1 MCEQD
6 VIGAIERVS
15 EIIRL
20 GNDLDEHD
28 TRRQVI
34 DPVLRALGWEPRYGS
49 GNQGRDCITEFYPYK
64 GSPLRADYAMFD
76 PQGREVIIV
85 EAKRLLEDTRDHYDQ
100 LDDYLEGGR
109 RMLGVL
115 TNGEY
120 WNISRLDAR
129 GCLTEDR
136 PLGLLSRSPDE
147 NALRLCGALSKG
159 NWH

>member
-6 VIGAIERVS
+6 VIAAIELVS

-20 GNDLDEHD
+20 GDDLDERD

-49 GNQGRDCITEFYPYK
+49 GNQDRDCITEFYPY
-64 GSPLRADYAMFD
+64 GDSSLRADYAMFD
-76 PQGREVIIV
+76 PDGREVIIV
-85 EAKRLLEDTRDHYDQ
+85 EAKRIREHTQDHYDQ
-100 LDDYLEGGR
+100 LDDYLDGGR
-109 RMLGVL
+109 QMLGVL

-129 GCLTEDR
+129 GRLTEDR
-136 PLGLLSRSPDE
+136 PIGLLSRSPAE
-147 NALRLCGALSKG
+147 SARRLCEALSKG